1 MAKSFNSKIADTNN
15 LAQWIED
22 GITKDY
28 INHHDYTE
36 FQNIQYIDSGAFGS
50 VYRATWKNQDSTF
63 IALKSFK
70 FNNDKCVMKEIVN
83 EVKLLC
89 KVNSH
94 KNIIQF
100 FGITKRESN
109 ENIDPDYLLIL
120 EYADGGTLRNYL
132 RNNFDNLDLD
142 IKLQFAIQIANA
154 VSFIHQEGIIHRDLH
169 SKNVLVHEQN
179 IIKLADFGL
188 SRRIVE
194 VSSNNDILGMIPYID
209 PQLLKKQMNDK
220 KKYKAN
226 KKSDVYS
233 VGVLLWE
240 ISSGQIPFKS
250 YSEHYQRLALMSE
263 ITDGKREI
271 PISSTPVD
279 YINIY
284 TKCWQNNPDDRPD
297 IQQVVSDLKSINS
310 KTNEKE
316 IYKKTVNVIENE
328 RNMIICKMKKI

>member
-1 MAKSFNSKIADTNN
+1 M
-15 LAQWIED
+15 
-22 GITKDY
+22 
-28 INHHDYTE
+28 
-36 FQNIQYIDSGAFGS
+36 
-50 VYRATWKNQDSTF
+50 
-63 IALKSFK
+63 
-70 FNNDKCVMKEIVN
+70 
-83 EVKLLC
+83 
-89 KVNSH
+89 
-94 KNIIQF
+94 
-100 FGITKRESN
+100 
-109 ENIDPDYLLIL
+109 
-120 EYADGGTLRNYL
+120 
-132 RNNFDNLDLD
+132 
-142 IKLQFAIQIANA
+142 
-154 VSFIHQEGIIHRDLH
+154 
-169 SKNVLVHEQN
+169 LVHEQN

-284 TKCWQNNPDDRPD
+284 T
-297 IQQVVSDLKSINS
+297 S
-310 KTNEKE
+310 KLLYYIILIISFVL
-316 IYKKTVNVIENE
+316 IYLILLLTFIFNFHKYFSRMLAK
-328 RNMIICKMKKI
+328 

>member
-22 GITKDY
+22 GITEGY

-36 FQNIQYIDSGAFGS
+36 FRNIQYIDSGAFGS
-50 VYRATWKNQDSTF
+50 VYRATWKNRDSTF

-89 KVNSH
+89 KVSNSH

-120 EYADGGTLRNYL
+120 EYADG
-132 RNNFDNLDLD
+132 
-142 IKLQFAIQIANA
+142 
-154 VSFIHQEGIIHRDLH
+154 EGIIHRDLH
-169 SKNVLVHEQN
+169 SKNV
-179 IIKLADFGL
+179 
-188 SRRIVE
+188 
-194 VSSNNDILGMIPYID
+194 
-209 PQLLKKQMNDK
+209 
-220 KKYKAN
+220 
-226 KKSDVYS
+226 
-233 VGVLLWE
+233 
-240 ISSGQIPFKS
+240 
-250 YSEHYQRLALMSE
+250 LALMSE

-297 IQQVVSDLKSINS
+297 IQQVVSDLKLINS

-328 RNMIICKMKKI
+328 VTNNNDNSINDSSLKFGINYSLQIKYDELIEEYDNMQNEENLMTNNNIDLNNENETIINELFLLYEEATQKGILIRINKKI

>member
-22 GITKDY
+22 GIT
-28 INHHDYTE
+28 E
-36 FQNIQYIDSGAFGS
+36 
-50 VYRATWKNQDSTF
+50 
-63 IALKSFK
+63 
-70 FNNDKCVMKEIVN
+70 EIVN

-89 KVNSH
+89 KVSNSH

-120 EYADGGTLRNYL
+120 EYADG
-132 RNNFDNLDLD
+132 
-142 IKLQFAIQIANA
+142 
-154 VSFIHQEGIIHRDLH
+154 EGIIHRDLH
-169 SKNVLVHEQN
+169 SKNV
-179 IIKLADFGL
+179 
-188 SRRIVE
+188 
-194 VSSNNDILGMIPYID
+194 
-209 PQLLKKQMNDK
+209 
-220 KKYKAN
+220 
-226 KKSDVYS
+226 
-233 VGVLLWE
+233 
-240 ISSGQIPFKS
+240 
-250 YSEHYQRLALMSE
+250 EHYQRLALMSE

-297 IQQVVSDLKSINS
+297 IQQVVSDLKLINS

-328 RNMIICKMKKI
+328 VTNNNDNSINDSSLKFGINYSLQIKYDELIEEYDNMQNEENLMTNNNIDLNNENETIINELFLLYEEATQKGICKNDYIQLIKQNITSKNKNENEIFNYLLTWNRN